1 MRQFRGHV
9 HVDLYTYIDIDKDI
23 VYVPVQVDL
32 NCTNYIIYVD
42 QIYVLVQVDLNLIEI
57 FIHKLYKD
65 IYTLVTGN
73 LVHFHPVCESI
84 YSWVSIQF
92 YTRIHR
98 RYRHT
103 QLYTPPNREPQNINK
118 TKKISSY

>member
-42 QIYVLVQVDLNLIEI
+42 QIYVLVQVDQNLIKI
-57 FIHKLYKD
+57 FIYELYKN
-65 IYTLVTGN
+65 IFTYWLLV
-73 LVHFHPVCESI
+73 V
-84 YSWVSIQF
+84 W
-92 YTRIHR
+92 
-98 RYRHT
+98 
-103 QLYTPPNREPQNINK
+103 
-118 TKKISSY
+118 